1 MYGVIADKT
10 PLGLP
15 SEVPLRDGRPLVIQ
29 AALAA
34 ILQAAAAEAIQAA
47 R

>member
-10 PLGLP
+10 PVGLP
-15 SEVPLRDGRPLVIQ
+15 SEIPLRDGRPLAIP

-34 ILQAAAAEAIQAA
+34 TLQAAAAEAIQAA